1 MLTSKTKIRLA
12 LLAVAL
18 ISLGTSL
25 LSLSYMNQM
34 AKKIDQ
40 IANMDAKIAELGE
53 AISIKMLRARREEK
67 NFIIYLD
74 TTYISNNQLIIEEIQ
89 SDVRNAK
96 EMAISYSTELDS
108 IETFLMGYN
117 DNITRMVSA
126 FQEDPRTLYNLQR
139 QIMNYEQELRTLARN
154 RRLDIESLPSW
165 SSDINIALLSASA
178 KLSTEKSRLFSELRE
193 AGDEIM
199 ELAQQI
205 SVSARESLAANSS
218 QGMSYSVKA
227 QRNTWTLVLIAV
239 FLLAYLIFDM
249 PHRIF
254 LPYRRIGKALQ
265 AIGRGESEFLLPNI
279 EADDELGELSRS
291 FQEAIRKLRTFNE
304 LKTGKITQIQRN
316 LHRILEEV
324 KEAVIILGPDLIILY
339 LNDAAKTLFEID
351 REIVSKSIK
360 DLTPLW
366 EVLDQTIENI
376 EQRGRYEVNLKLK
389 KMELKKKIVSIIPSS
404 GQTGKLENILLII
417 K

>member
-1 MLTSKTKIRLA
+1 M
-12 LLAVAL
+12 
-18 ISLGTSL
+18 
-25 LSLSYMNQM
+25 
-34 AKKIDQ
+34 
-40 IANMDAKIAELGE
+40 
-53 AISIKMLRARREEK
+53 
-67 NFIIYLD
+67 
-74 TTYISNNQLIIEEIQ
+74 Q
-89 SDVRNAK
+89 SAK
-96 EMAISYSTELDS
+96 EIAVTYSPELDS
-108 IETFLMGYN
+108 IETFLLAYSN
-117 DNITRMVSA
+117 NITRLVSA

-154 RRLDIESLPSW
+154 RRLDMESMPSW

-178 KLSTEKSRLFSELRE
+178 KLSAEKSRLFSELRE
-193 AGDEIM
+193 AGDEVI

-205 SVSARESLAANSS
+205 SISARESLAQNSS

-239 FLLAYLIFDM
+239 FILAYLIFDM

-254 LPYRRIGKALQ
+254 LPYRKMGRALQ
-265 AIGRGESEFLLPNI
+265 AIGRGESELSLPNV
-279 EADDELGELSRS
+279 EAGDELGELSRS
-291 FQEAIRKLRTFNE
+291 FREAIRKLHTFNV
-304 LKTGKITQIQRN
+304 LKTGKIAQIQRN

-351 REIVSKSIK
+351 REMVSKSIK

-366 EVLDQTIENI
+366 EVLDQSIENI
-376 EQRGRYEVNLKLK
+376 EKRGRYEVNMKLK
-389 KMELKKKIVSIIPSS
+389 KMELKKKMVSIIPST